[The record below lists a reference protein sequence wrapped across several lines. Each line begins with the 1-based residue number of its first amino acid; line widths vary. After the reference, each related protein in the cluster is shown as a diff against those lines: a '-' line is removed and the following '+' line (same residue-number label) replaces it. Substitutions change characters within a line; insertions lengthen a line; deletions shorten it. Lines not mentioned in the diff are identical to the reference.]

1 MQSWTKYYFF
11 QRVSQVLKP
20 REFFRSSS
28 VKGHP
33 LLGYPAP
40 VLGDMHGTLHGLIWS
55 FRSLMPRNWFL
66 LIESPHRIPDK
77 PLINNRLV
85 VKV

>member
-11 QRVSQVLKP
+11 QRVSRVLKP

-40 VLGDMHGTLHGLIWS
+40 VLGDMHGTLHGLIMGLS
-55 FRSLMPRNWFL
+55 EF
-66 LIESPHRIPDK
+66 DATQ
-77 PLINNRLV
+77 LV
-85 VKV
+85 FTD